1 MLDLAD
7 EAENSKLLVSVVRD
21 AGRTQVPS
29 GSRTVLAI
37 GPGLEDVIN
46 LVTGHLKLYWA
57 DSNHFL
63 FNLPVIWVVSIP
75 KD

>member
-1 MLDLAD
+1 MFGISHKIFFFKVNSEKELLDLAD

-46 LVTGHLKLYWA
+46 LVTGHLKLY
-57 DSNHFL
+57 
-63 FNLPVIWVVSIP
+63 
-75 KD
+75 